1 MRCGISPPVP
11 SRLATGQPESLL
23 ISGRLYRCSL
33 VVGGWTLVSS
43 AGSGFGRRYYD
54 ALPYEIV
61 WANDLNASACATYK
75 ANLKHAIHTG
85 DIADVVDTL
94 PKRADEIIGG
104 FPCQDVSIN
113 GPKTVANGSR
123 TILYR
128 SMVDVIQR
136 VKPRAFVAENV
147 KGLLQA
153 HAQKFFTQ
161 MVTEFEATG
170 YAVTYKVYLSADFGV
185 PQMRERV
192 IIVGTKRR
200 AFEHLE
206 PELQSSDYITAK
218 DALGDLESEPENL
231 EASHLWSKAARRPEQ
246 GDRRLK
252 ADRPST
258 TIRAEHHGNV
268 QWHYSQPRRL
278 SLREAARLQS
288 FPDAFTFKSGMRETE
303 RQIGNAVPPVLA
315 WHLAKAL
322 SAFLDA

>member
-1 MRCGISPPVP
+1 M
-11 SRLATGQPESLL
+11 
-23 ISGRLYRCSL
+23 
-33 VVGGWTLVSS
+33 VSS

-94 PKRADEIIGG
+94 PKRADVIIGG

-170 YAVTYKVYLSADFGV
+170 YAVTYKVYLSAD
-185 PQMRERV
+185 
-192 IIVGTKRR
+192 
-200 AFEHLE
+200 
-206 PELQSSDYITAK
+206 
-218 DALGDLESEPENL
+218 LESRRC
-231 EASHLWSKAARRPEQ
+231 ASALSLWVPSDDRLSTWNRSYSRLTTSPPRMRLVIWRVSQRTSRRRTFGARRL
-246 GDRRLK
+246 GVR
-252 ADRPST
+252 S
-258 TIRAEHHGNV
+258 
-268 QWHYSQPRRL
+268 
-278 SLREAARLQS
+278 REIVA
-288 FPDAFTFKSGMRETE
+288 
-303 RQIGNAVPPVLA
+303 
-315 WHLAKAL
+315 
-322 SAFLDA
+322 